1 MFIAES
7 LDICDP
13 VLAYDRIMEE
23 IRIEK
28 YLKPEK
34 KSRNGRQGY
43 DRVNMLKTVLYGF
56 MDTGYVSLR
65 ELEDR
70 CKVNLRYMYL
80 MDSKT
85 PSYHCFGDFI
95 NEELSEGA
103 EEIFRAVMKY
113 IGAKDQVDMQHIYI
127 DGTKLEANASKYSWV
142 WRKGT
147 EKLRYKLF
155 GRVTALLNEI
165 NEEIS
170 YAGVHIETGTEYT
183 PEQLEEVAE
192 RYADLT
198 GIEAEGTG
206 NGHKRRKT
214 EQQRYYEKLVTFA
227 KKLNEYTEKLSICG
241 PERNSYSKTDHD
253 ATFMRMKCDHM
264 GNDRL
269 LPGYNIQI
277 AVADEYIAAVDVQR
291 YRSDMDCFIP
301 LMEKFRKLYGY
312 YPRYPIADA
321 GYGSYNN
328 YIYCQDHGMEK
339 FMKFPTY
346 RKETED
352 EKYRNDPFRA
362 VNFKIDETGDLVC
375 PNGISFKFLYRKTI
389 RGNLYGR
396 QEEIYECE
404 DCSGCPY
411 AERCKKAERNRTV
424 SLNRELT
431 AMHREVLENL
441 ENIHGALLRM
451 NRSIQA
457 EGTFGILKQ
466 DRLYNRIVRRGMIS
480 VRLELYLVA
489 IGHNLYKYYNK
500 SLRSQIAA

>member
-13 VLAYDRIMEE
+13 VLAFDRIMEE
-23 IRIEK
+23 IGIEK
-28 YLKPEK
+28 YLRPEK
-34 KSRNGRQGY
+34 RKYGRQGY

-65 ELEDR
+65 EMEDR
-70 CKVNLRYMYL
+70 CRVNLRYMYL

-95 NEELSEGA
+95 NEEVSEGI
-103 EEIFRAVMKY
+103 EDIFRAVMQY
-113 IGAKDQVDMQHIYI
+113 IGAKDHVDMQHIYI

-155 GRVTALLNEI
+155 GKVTALLNEI

-170 YAGVHIETGTEYT
+170 YAGIHMETGTEYT
-183 PEQLEEVAE
+183 PEQLEELAK

-198 GIEAEGTG
+198 GIEPQGTG
-206 NGHKRRKT
+206 DGHRRRKT
-214 EQQRYYEKLVTFA
+214 AQQRHYENLVICA
-227 KKLNEYTEKLSICG
+227 KRLSDYTEKLRICG

-328 YIYCQDHGMEK
+328 YIYCRDHGMEK

-362 VNFKIDETGDLVC
+362 VNFKTNEVGDPVC
-375 PNGISFKFLYRKTI
+375 PNGKVFRFSYRKAI
-389 RGNLYGR
+389 KGNLFGR

-411 AERCKKAERNRTV
+411 AVQCKKAERNRTI

-441 ENIHGALLRM
+441 GSIHGALLRM

-466 DRLYNRIVRRGMIS
+466 DRLYNRIVRRGLNS
-480 VRLELYLVA
+480 VRLELFLVS

-500 SLRSQIAA
+500 SLRSQCAA

>member
-1 MFIAES
+1 M
-7 LDICDP
+7 
-13 VLAYDRIMEE
+13 
-23 IRIEK
+23 
-28 YLKPEK
+28 
-34 KSRNGRQGY
+34 
-43 DRVNMLKTVLYGF
+43 
-56 MDTGYVSLR
+56 
-65 ELEDR
+65 
-70 CKVNLRYMYL
+70 
-80 MDSKT
+80 
-85 PSYHCFGDFI
+85 
-95 NEELSEGA
+95 
-103 EEIFRAVMKY
+103 
-113 IGAKDQVDMQHIYI
+113 
-127 DGTKLEANASKYSWV
+127 
-142 WRKGT
+142 
-147 EKLRYKLF
+147 
-155 GRVTALLNEI
+155 TALLNEI

-375 PNGISFKFLYRKTI
+375 PNGKSFRFLYRKTI